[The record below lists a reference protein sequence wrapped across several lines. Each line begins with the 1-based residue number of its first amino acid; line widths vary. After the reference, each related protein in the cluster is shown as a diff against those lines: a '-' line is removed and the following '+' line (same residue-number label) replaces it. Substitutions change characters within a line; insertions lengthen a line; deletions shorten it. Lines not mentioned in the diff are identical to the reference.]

1 MFLFPSGFTT
11 SITLMEL
18 RLNSSLTNSPISLF
32 RSTVWHKTR
41 FLKHFRMV
49 LCRSLFLPCLIKAS
63 NVFDTYKLKKGRDY
77 MKIMPFS
84 YLSPAAQQKAI
95 IKMREDYAFH
105 QHVIYLIRKDIV
117 AELNKY
123 SKSGI
128 REIYVNLPCLGESVG
143 NFSLSFILHYQPK
156 TKGYFE
162 NLVNES
168 LDSRFLYSFWPPD
181 VRYEGFSYAM
191 VQYSSDAE
199 SPEDSVVIDGDFGEL
214 CGDHGETDETVLE
227 SLHLF
232 IKDMGDDLFYHLQEI
247 YEKSFSE
254 EYMRDYIE
262 LMGLGFSEDGFSN
275 LRLTS

>member
-1 MFLFPSGFTT
+1 
-11 SITLMEL
+11 
-18 RLNSSLTNSPISLF
+18 
-32 RSTVWHKTR
+32 
-41 FLKHFRMV
+41 
-49 LCRSLFLPCLIKAS
+49 
-63 NVFDTYKLKKGRDY
+63 